1 SEWDLSKQL
10 APQQLG
16 VFKTFN
22 TTATNELERKVQ
34 ADLSPNPVVAGLN
47 AQIVF
52 QSEEPVSAML
62 FLSDMNGRKVYNQAI
77 QLGSGENLIDVPTDK
92 LSAGLYF
99 VSIQNESGSIVKR
112 LAVIN

>member
-1 SEWDLSKQL
+1 M
-10 APQQLG
+10 
-16 VFKTFN
+16 FKTFN